1 MKQITAHLLTCALTI
16 TCNSF
21 GMEKE
26 AKQPITA
33 YDSASFDVIA
43 GLEENNKLL
52 HQIIQQNKDLKRQNR
67 AIIEQN
73 NLSFQIQ
80 HLHTA
85 LCAPRTTTYSYDE
98 KEMLGQK
105 YIFLTKMKEIY
116 LGEKLTD
123 LSWSISDEDK

>member
-1 MKQITAHLLTCALTI
+1 MKKITTLLLTTALVI
-16 TCNSF
+16 TGNSF

-26 AKQPITA
+26 AKQTTID
-33 YDSASFDVIA
+33 YDSVPFDVVA

-67 AIIEQN
+67 TIIKQN
-73 NLSFQIQ
+73 NLNSQIQ
-80 HLHTA
+80 TLHTE
-85 LCAPRTTTYSYDE
+85 LCTERSTAYSCSE
-98 KEMLGQK
+98 KEKLDK
-105 YIFLTKMKEIY
+105 KHKLASEMKEIY

>member
-26 AKQPITA
+26 AKQPITD
-33 YDSASFDVIA
+33 YDSVPFDVVA

-52 HQIIQQNKDLKRQNR
+52 RDIKRQNR
-67 AIIEQN
+67 TIIKQN
-73 NLSFQIQ
+73 NLNSQIQ
-80 HLHTA
+80 TLHA
-85 LCAPRTTTYSYDE
+85 ELCSSRSIAYSCSE
-98 KEMLGQK
+98 KEKLNEK
-105 YIFLTKMKEIY
+105 YKLASKMKEIY